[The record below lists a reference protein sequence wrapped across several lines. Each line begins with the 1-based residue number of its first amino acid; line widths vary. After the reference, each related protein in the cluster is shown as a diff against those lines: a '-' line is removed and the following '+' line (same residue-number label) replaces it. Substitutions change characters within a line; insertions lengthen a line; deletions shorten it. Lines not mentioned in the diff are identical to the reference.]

1 MLEPASVALKFGFL
15 AVLYL
20 TLVWVARSAL
30 RDLRRGADDSVRST
44 PADATGLHN
53 ASVGIARAGLHPG
66 ADPRLRVEQAAGL
79 REGDEYD
86 VLDGVVL
93 GRGQAAEIRIDDP
106 YASSVH
112 ARITRQGD
120 VLVVED
126 LNSTNGTYLN
136 DELLAGPQPL
146 HSGDVIRIGSNEFTY
161 LH

>member
-1 MLEPASVALKFGFL
+1 VLEPASVALKFGFL
-15 AVLYL
+15 VVLYL
-20 TLVWVARSAL
+20 TVVWVARSAL
-30 RDLRRGADDSVRST
+30 RDLRRGAGQTSAVA
-44 PADATGLHN
+44 ADATGLHN
-53 ASVGIARAGLHPG
+53 ASVGLGRPGLG
-66 ADPRLRVEQAAGL
+66 ADADPRLRVEQAAGL

-86 VLDGVVL
+86 VLDGVIL
-93 GRGQAAEIRIDDP
+93 GRGTGAEIRIDDP

-120 VLVVED
+120 VMVVED